1 MALNPKH
8 EYFSIVCTFKEVL
21 GHDIVFLD
29 VLHGKDG
36 YARSYIADQFSP
48 QEYGVATTTGSG
60 MSALCEEL
68 ITGWLADG
76 TIDSM
81 IAEWGL

>member
-1 MALNPKH
+1 MDYYNIAVVYSGFYHALALNPKH

-36 YARSYIADQFSP
+36 YARSYIADQRHGLHVRV
-48 QEYGVATTTGSG
+48 YGAVICTLRQRYA
-60 MSALCEEL
+60 ALL
-68 ITGWLADG
+68 
-76 TIDSM
+76 
-81 IAEWGL
+81 